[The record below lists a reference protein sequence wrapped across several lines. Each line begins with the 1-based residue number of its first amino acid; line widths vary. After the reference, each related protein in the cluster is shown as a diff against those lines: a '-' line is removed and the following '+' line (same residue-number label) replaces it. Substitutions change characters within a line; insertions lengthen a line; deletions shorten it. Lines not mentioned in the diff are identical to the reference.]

1 MTKEIAV
8 IGLGQFGGSAVKQL
22 HKLSADVTVIDI
34 SESKVKYY
42 EDYAVECMSAAPL
55 MRICLKPIG
64 IEHYDEVI
72 IAIGENIQ
80 TSILCTLILKEL
92 GVESITAKA
101 QSNHHGKLLKKSA
114 QTHVHPETEMGIRL
128 ANQLVNMSLVDYM
141 EISDDT
147 AIVEYDAN
155 ERFIN
160 SALINIGIREKF
172 GLNVIAIKRN
182 KEVITAGSQM
192 NILENDVLVII
203 GKIKNLNRFESK
215 MIKPKVIIT
224 KDCPGCTSA
233 PGTVFYLQSG
243 FMSWIY
249 LL

>member
-8 IGLGQFGGSAVKQL
+8 IGLGQFGGNAVKQL
-22 HKLSADVTVIDI
+22 HKLAADVTVIDI
-34 SESKVKYY
+34 NEDKVQDY
-42 EDYAVECMSAAPL
+42 EDYAVECIVGSATDEK
-55 MRICLKPIG
+55 MFKTIG

-72 IAIGENIQ
+72 IAIGEDIQ
-80 TSILCTLILKEL
+80 TSILSTLILKEL
-92 GVESITAKA
+92 GVERITAKA
-101 QSNHHGKLLKKSA
+101 QDNYHAELLRKVGA
-114 QTHVHPETEMGIRL
+114 NNILQPETEMGIRL

-182 KEVITAGSQM
+182 KEVIVPPDPQM

-215 MIKPKVIIT
+215 MIKPK
-224 KDCPGCTSA
+224 S
-233 PGTVFYLQSG
+233 
-243 FMSWIY
+243 
-249 LL
+249 

>member
-42 EDYAVECMSAAPL
+42 EDYAVECIVGSATDEN
-55 MRICLKPIG
+55 MLKTIG

-72 IAIGENIQ
+72 IAIGEDIQ

-101 QSNHHGKLLKKSA
+101 QSNHHGKMLKKVGA
-114 QTHVHPETEMGIRL
+114 DNVLHPETEMGIRL

-182 KEVITAGSQM
+182 KEVIVPPDPQM

-203 GKIKNLNRFESK
+203 GKIENLNRFESK
-215 MIKPKVIIT
+215 MIKPK
-224 KDCPGCTSA
+224 S
-233 PGTVFYLQSG
+233 
-243 FMSWIY
+243 
-249 LL
+249 